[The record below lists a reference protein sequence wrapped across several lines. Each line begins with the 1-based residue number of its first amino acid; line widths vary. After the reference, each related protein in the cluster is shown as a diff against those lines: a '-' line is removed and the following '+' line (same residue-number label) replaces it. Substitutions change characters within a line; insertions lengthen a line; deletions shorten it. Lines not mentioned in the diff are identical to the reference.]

1 MSVPKIPDTEKLLI
15 VDSEITCWSSND
27 KNLEKAEIIEIGA
40 ILVDKPSLIAI
51 KEFRTFVKPV
61 ISSQLSGYCQQLTS
75 IKQIDIDSAAPFPN
89 ALGNL
94 LEFCGNTK
102 KLTLSTW
109 GLNERAQLIQDCV
122 RHGIDFPFADIH
134 FNIKELFVKILGVRK
149 CPLNKAVEITN
160 LKLDGPFHRALE
172 DARYTLR
179 ILEHLAGLE

>member
-1 MSVPKIPDTEKLLI
+1 MPFPKIPDTEKLLI
-15 VDSEITCWSSND
+15 VDSEITCQSSND
-27 KNLEKAEIIEIGA
+27 KNLEKMEIIEIGA
-40 ILVDKPSLIAI
+40 ILVNGQTLGII

-61 ISSQLSGYCQQLTS
+61 INTQLSSYCQQLTS
-75 IKQIDIDSAAPFPN
+75 IKQMEIDSACPFPN
-89 ALGNL
+89 ALGSL

-134 FNIKELFVKILGVRK
+134 FNIKELFVKKLGVRK

-160 LKLDGPFHRALE
+160 IKLDGPFHRALD
-172 DARYTLR
+172 DARYIYK
-179 ILEHLAGLE
+179 ILQHLAQLE